1 MCNSANNNKQSN
13 LVRIES
19 KMLQFLT
26 TKPYKCLFIQ
36 SYLSIYLY
44 SCILVQVCIIHKV
57 YEYVLWYSDIYK
69 SIKLKLVTNHS
80 IFTFNLKKIDITLKI
95 QKQEKRQ
102 RKHKQSQSCKL
113 GNNISKQ
120 WNLLLCMWWSYWSST
135 NRAIEIQKTKLNM
148 QSI

>member
-26 TKPYKCLFIQ
+26 TKPYKYLFIQ

-95 QKQEKRQ
+95 QKQEKGNENTNN
-102 RKHKQSQSCKL
+102 HKVV
-113 GNNISKQ
+113 N
-120 WNLLLCMWWSYWSST
+120 
-135 NRAIEIQKTKLNM
+135 
-148 QSI
+148 